1 MASAANS
8 RVSLGKNRALYRSF
22 AALLARAYNLKA
34 SADYAIGDDVGVSL
48 SEAGQAIEIAVQFVE
63 GVSRLLAPQR

>member
-1 MASAANS
+1 
-8 RVSLGKNRALYRSF
+8 
-22 AALLARAYNLKA
+22 LARAYNLKA

-63 GVSRLLAPQR
+63 GVSRLLAPQG